1 MTNLERA
8 IKDGYAHIIGEKGKQ
23 KITYVSSDNHVENY
37 SDPEEKVRA
46 EFWAEL
52 IYKYEYPVN
61 RIKIEVTVPDRL
73 PTDRADI
80 VVFRD
85 DECKRPYAVVEC
97 KKDGVTDAEFNQAIE
112 QGVGNATWVKLRADY
127 VVIIA
132 GGTRRVLDV
141 TDKFGALEREQNI
154 LADLPHAYGKPQEFR
169 FYKGSEND
177 IKPVDREDLIAA
189 IKKCHQTLWGGG
201 RLSPPT
207 AFGELC
213 KLIFVDNNPDVK
225 VKTAMNWASQ
235 VWPFAHEMKKG
246 EIVVLPSKIKPVIHF
261 GKITGN
267 YEFLPNNDNPYY
279 HAHQVDWF
287 ACDIPRTAFDQDI
300 LYSFGA
306 FMTICRIKQE
316 DRIKAV
322 INAHKQGKKAPQITP
337 QEPQDDEEARDI
349 ENEALGV
356 ITNLII
362 QKTKGHGLA
371 KIVDAI
377 LRAKGFTTYVSPA
390 GPDKGV
396 DILTSAGTLGFGSP
410 KICVQVKSTDAPVD
424 RIVLDQ
430 LGGVMK
436 NFGAEYGLLVSWS
449 GFKSSVIN
457 EMAKQFFEIRLWTHK
472 EIIEEFLRYY
482 DRMDD
487 EIKELIPLKKIWVV
501 SNDDQ

>member
-8 IKDGYAHIIGEKGKQ
+8 IKDGYAHIIGEKGKE

-61 RIKIEVTVPDRL
+61 RIKIEV
-73 PTDRADI
+73 
-80 VVFRD
+80 
-85 DECKRPYAVVEC
+85 
-97 KKDGVTDAEFNQAIE
+97 
-112 QGVGNATWVKLRADY
+112 
-127 VVIIA
+127 
-132 GGTRRVLDV
+132 
-141 TDKFGALEREQNI
+141 
-154 LADLPHAYGKPQEFR
+154 
-169 FYKGSEND
+169 
-177 IKPVDREDLIAA
+177 
-189 IKKCHQTLWGGG
+189 
-201 RLSPPT
+201 
-207 AFGELC
+207 
-213 KLIFVDNNPDVK
+213 
-225 VKTAMNWASQ
+225 
-235 VWPFAHEMKKG
+235 
-246 EIVVLPSKIKPVIHF
+246 
-261 GKITGN
+261 TGN

-396 DILTSAGTLGFGSP
+396 DILASAGTLGFGSP

-457 EMAKQFFEIRLWTHK
+457 ETAKQFFEIRLWTHK

-482 DRMDD
+482 DQMDD

>member
-1 MTNLERA
+1 MPMWLCRAGRYGEFENKFLEDSKVYCTWDNLSES
-8 IKDGYAHIIGEKGKQ
+8 IMQFPTKQ
-23 KITYVSSDNHVENY
+23 
-37 SDPEEKVRA
+37 
-46 EFWAEL
+46 
-52 IYKYEYPVN
+52 
-61 RIKIEVTVPDRL
+61 
-73 PTDRADI
+73 
-80 VVFRD
+80 
-85 DECKRPYAVVEC
+85 
-97 KKDGVTDAEFNQAIE
+97 
-112 QGVGNATWVKLRADY
+112 
-127 VVIIA
+127 
-132 GGTRRVLDV
+132 
-141 TDKFGALEREQNI
+141 
-154 LADLPHAYGKPQEFR
+154 DLQQY
-169 FYKGSEND
+169 
-177 IKPVDREDLIAA
+177 
-189 IKKCHQTLWGGG
+189 
-201 RLSPPT
+201 
-207 AFGELC
+207 
-213 KLIFVDNNPDVK
+213 FVDNNPDVK

-246 EIVVLPSKIKPVIHF
+246 EIAVLPSKIKPVIHF
-261 GKITGN
+261 GKIMGD

-337 QEPQDDEEARDI
+337 QEPQDDEEVRDI

-396 DILTSAGTLGFGSP
+396 DILASAGTLGFGSP

-457 EMAKQFFEIRLWTHK
+457 ETAKQFFEIRLWTHK

-482 DRMDD
+482 DQMDD

>member
-1 MTNLERA
+1 MG
-8 IKDGYAHIIGEKGKQ
+8 D
-23 KITYVSSDNHVENY
+23 
-37 SDPEEKVRA
+37 
-46 EFWAEL
+46 
-52 IYKYEYPVN
+52 
-61 RIKIEVTVPDRL
+61 
-73 PTDRADI
+73 
-80 VVFRD
+80 
-85 DECKRPYAVVEC
+85 
-97 KKDGVTDAEFNQAIE
+97 
-112 QGVGNATWVKLRADY
+112 
-127 VVIIA
+127 
-132 GGTRRVLDV
+132 
-141 TDKFGALEREQNI
+141 
-154 LADLPHAYGKPQEFR
+154 
-169 FYKGSEND
+169 
-177 IKPVDREDLIAA
+177 
-189 IKKCHQTLWGGG
+189 
-201 RLSPPT
+201 
-207 AFGELC
+207 
-213 KLIFVDNNPDVK
+213 
-225 VKTAMNWASQ
+225 
-235 VWPFAHEMKKG
+235 
-246 EIVVLPSKIKPVIHF
+246 
-261 GKITGN
+261 

-377 LRAKGFTTYVSPA
+377 LRAKGFTTYVIPA

-396 DILTSAGTLGFGSP
+396 DILASAGTLGFGSP

-457 EMAKQFFEIRLWTHK
+457 ETAKQFFEIRLWTHK

-482 DRMDD
+482 DQMDD
-487 EIKELIPLKKIWVV
+487 EIKELIPLKRFG
-501 SNDDQ
+501 S

>member
-1 MTNLERA
+1 
-8 IKDGYAHIIGEKGKQ
+8 
-23 KITYVSSDNHVENY
+23 
-37 SDPEEKVRA
+37 
-46 EFWAEL
+46 
-52 IYKYEYPVN
+52 
-61 RIKIEVTVPDRL
+61 
-73 PTDRADI
+73 
-80 VVFRD
+80 
-85 DECKRPYAVVEC
+85 
-97 KKDGVTDAEFNQAIE
+97 
-112 QGVGNATWVKLRADY
+112 
-127 VVIIA
+127 
-132 GGTRRVLDV
+132 
-141 TDKFGALEREQNI
+141 
-154 LADLPHAYGKPQEFR
+154 
-169 FYKGSEND
+169 
-177 IKPVDREDLIAA
+177 
-189 IKKCHQTLWGGG
+189 
-201 RLSPPT
+201 
-207 AFGELC
+207 
-213 KLIFVDNNPDVK
+213 
-225 VKTAMNWASQ
+225 MNWASQ

-261 GKITGN
+261 GRITGD
-267 YEFLPNNDNPYY
+267 YEFLPDNDNPYY

-287 ACDIPRTAFDQDI
+287 ARSILRTAFDQDI

-322 INAHKQGKKAPQITP
+322 INAHKQGTKGIPITS
-337 QEPQDDEEARDI
+337 QEPPQDDGGTRDI
-349 ENEALGV
+349 ENEALEV

-396 DILTSAGTLGFGSP
+396 DILASAGTLGFGSP

-457 EMAKQFFEIRLWTHK
+457 ETAKQFFEIRLWTHK

-482 DRMDD
+482 DQMDD

-501 SNDDQ
+501 NNSEE

>member
-1 MTNLERA
+1 MPMWLCRAGRYGEFENKFLEDSKVYCTWDNLSES
-8 IKDGYAHIIGEKGKQ
+8 IMQFHTKQ
-23 KITYVSSDNHVENY
+23 
-37 SDPEEKVRA
+37 
-46 EFWAEL
+46 
-52 IYKYEYPVN
+52 
-61 RIKIEVTVPDRL
+61 
-73 PTDRADI
+73 
-80 VVFRD
+80 
-85 DECKRPYAVVEC
+85 
-97 KKDGVTDAEFNQAIE
+97 
-112 QGVGNATWVKLRADY
+112 
-127 VVIIA
+127 
-132 GGTRRVLDV
+132 
-141 TDKFGALEREQNI
+141 
-154 LADLPHAYGKPQEFR
+154 DLQQY
-169 FYKGSEND
+169 
-177 IKPVDREDLIAA
+177 
-189 IKKCHQTLWGGG
+189 
-201 RLSPPT
+201 
-207 AFGELC
+207 
-213 KLIFVDNNPDVK
+213 FVDNNPDVK

-261 GKITGN
+261 GKIMGD

-322 INAHKQGKKAPQITP
+322 INAHKQGKKAPQIIP

-396 DILTSAGTLGFGSP
+396 DILASAGTLGFGSP

-457 EMAKQFFEIRLWTHK
+457 ETAKQFFEIRL
-472 EIIEEFLRYY
+472 RSVY
-482 DRMDD
+482 
-487 EIKELIPLKKIWVV
+487 KELHA
-501 SNDDQ
+501 DRETGC

>member
-1 MTNLERA
+1 M
-8 IKDGYAHIIGEKGKQ
+8 
-23 KITYVSSDNHVENY
+23 
-37 SDPEEKVRA
+37 
-46 EFWAEL
+46 
-52 IYKYEYPVN
+52 
-61 RIKIEVTVPDRL
+61 
-73 PTDRADI
+73 
-80 VVFRD
+80 
-85 DECKRPYAVVEC
+85 
-97 KKDGVTDAEFNQAIE
+97 
-112 QGVGNATWVKLRADY
+112 
-127 VVIIA
+127 
-132 GGTRRVLDV
+132 
-141 TDKFGALEREQNI
+141 
-154 LADLPHAYGKPQEFR
+154 
-169 FYKGSEND
+169 
-177 IKPVDREDLIAA
+177 
-189 IKKCHQTLWGGG
+189 
-201 RLSPPT
+201 
-207 AFGELC
+207 
-213 KLIFVDNNPDVK
+213 
-225 VKTAMNWASQ
+225 
-235 VWPFAHEMKKG
+235 
-246 EIVVLPSKIKPVIHF
+246 
-261 GKITGN
+261 
-267 YEFLPNNDNPYY
+267 PNNDNPYY

-316 DRIKAV
+316 DRIKAA
-322 INAHKQGKKAPQITP
+322 IHAQKQGKKAPQITP
-337 QEPQDDEEARDI
+337 QESQDDEEARDI

-396 DILTSAGTLGFGSP
+396 DILASAGTLGFGSP
-410 KICVQVKSTDAPVD
+410 KICVQVKSTDTPVD

-436 NFGAEYGLLVSWS
+436 NFGAEYGLLVSWR

-457 EMAKQFFEIRLWTHK
+457 ETAKQFFEIRLWTHK

-482 DRMDD
+482 DQMDD